1 MAEAMDPGRLSVL
14 VVGGLNLDILGTGSG
29 PFLEGDSIPGFIEM
43 KPGGV
48 GCNIASHL
56 ARAGVRTELMT
67 VLGDDLNAGLLRAA
81 CAEKGIGL
89 SLSFQGKGPSPRYLA
104 IHDMRGE
111 MRAAVNDTRLLEALS
126 PDGLRAAL
134 LGNSGFQAC
143 VLDANLSEACL
154 QAAVSVV
161 SVPLIADPVSTVKC
175 LRLLSVMNR
184 LTAIKPNLMEAL
196 AMTGEDSPE
205 RAANA
210 LLRLG
215 VKQVYISLGSE
226 GVYYADAYKSGMRSA
241 PRLHGVS
248 VTGAGDAMAAGI
260 TLGVAMKLPADETA
274 MLGIRLA
281 YEYLSGISDATGSE
295 EER

>member
-1 MAEAMDPGRLSVL
+1 
-14 VVGGLNLDILGTGSG
+14 
-29 PFLEGDSIPGFIEM
+29 
-43 KPGGV
+43 
-48 GCNIASHL
+48 
-56 ARAGVRTELMT
+56 
-67 VLGDDLNAGLLRAA
+67 
-81 CAEKGIGL
+81 
-89 SLSFQGKGPSPRYLA
+89 
-104 IHDMRGE
+104 

-161 SVPLIADPVSTVKC
+161 NVPLIADPVSAVKC

-260 TLGVAMKLPADETA
+260 TLGVAMKLPDDETA